1 MLFSISCKAK
11 QKPEEH
17 SRAELVGRWWHDD
30 ITVYDLI
37 RVNDNGYVTTHH
49 LGYSGKVDE
58 NFYYPYTIT
67 MKNDNNNVV
76 VTITFNSATDCIA
89 HYITDTDNS
98 YYRNYKKGNIYIAPA
113 H

>member
-1 MLFSISCKAK
+1 MVSCKAK

-76 VTITFNSATDCIA
+76 VTIIFNSATDCIA
-89 HYITDTDNS
+89 HYTPDTDTDNS
-98 YYRNYKKGNIYIAPA
+98 YYRNYKKGDKYRHPI

>member
-1 MLFSISCKAK
+1 MVSCKAK

-17 SRAELVGRWWHDD
+17 SRAELVGTWWND
-30 ITVYDLI
+30 IGWYWI
-37 RVNDNGYVTTHH
+37 RVDDNGYVKNS
-49 LGYSGKVDE
+49 LDMSYSGKVDE

-89 HYITDTDNS
+89 HYTPETDNS
-98 YYRNYKKGNIYIAPA
+98 YYRNYKKGDKYSHPI